1 MESIIIVGSGVA
13 GVTLARQLLKTESD
27 YQITVFEA
35 GPDFKPG
42 DYRIWLDQV
51 MADVDLYRKFV
62 DDPRTENEHF
72 GLRGSRLFVK
82 GGTTNHWGG
91 LTPRFKLE
99 DFELKSRTGFG
110 ADWPLNYEKMA
121 PYYAEAEILLGI
133 TGDSENDDPP
143 RYGAKYSFPPTA
155 FTLGDVLIIEALKT
169 HDISY
174 GHMSIARDGNRCI
187 TTGTCNYCPV
197 NARYTALYDLA
208 QLQDEYDD
216 KLTLKTESPVTKILM
231 DGKKRTRGVSFLNLK
246 TGTLDSME
254 ADVVI
259 VCGGTIE
266 SAKLLLASAD
276 KDWTDGIGNDSGHVG
291 RHLIGHPLMHASGVR
306 LGNPDKLHEE
316 LGFSSLISRHFDSPE
331 YQHKGKMWFSGG
343 VGSNSS
349 LERQILSNVSRAD
362 MDASLISEMRISLG
376 GEMEQFESPENR
388 VSLGSGTTR
397 HGLPTTEIEVGVHEI
412 NIETRQEHMQT
423 FVEILKTAG
432 CTEDSIES
440 GVGDPDGAHAAS
452 TCRMSSSD
460 VDGVVNPDLQVHG
473 TDNLYVC
480 SNAVFPSIAAA
491 NPTLTVSALAVRL
504 AEHIG
509 EQSAL
514 VHLGESQPPRVGD
527 AE

>member
-13 GVTLARQLLKTESD
+13 GVTLARQLLKTGND

-51 MADVDLYRKFV
+51 MADVDLYREFV
-62 DDPRTENEHF
+62 DDPRTEHEHF
-72 GLRGSRLFVK
+72 GLRGSRLFMK

-91 LTPRFKLE
+91 LTPRFKPE

-110 ADWPLNYEKMA
+110 TDWPINYDELA

-143 RYGAKYSFPPTA
+143 RYGAKYPFPPTA
-155 FTLGDVLIIEALKT
+155 FSLGDVLIIEALKT

-208 QLQDEYDD
+208 RLQDEYED
-216 KLTLKTESPVTKILM
+216 KLTLKTEAPVTKILM
-231 DGKKRTRGVSFLNLK
+231 DGKKHTRGVSFLNLK
-246 TGTLDSME
+246 TGTPDSME
-254 ADVVI
+254 ADAVI
-259 VCGGTIE
+259 LCGGTIE
-266 SAKLLLASAD
+266 SAKLLLSSAN
-276 KDWTDGIGNDSGHVG
+276 KDWVDGIGNDSGHVG
-291 RHLIGHPLMHASGVR
+291 RHLIGHPVMGASGVR
-306 LGNPDKLHEE
+306 PGNPDKLAGE
-316 LGFSSLISRHFDSPE
+316 LGFTSLISRHFDSPE
-331 YQHKGKMWFSGG
+331 YQHKGKMWFSGS
-343 VGSNSS
+343 VGLNSS
-349 LERQILSNVSRAD
+349 LERQILANVSRAD

-412 NIETRQEHMQT
+412 NIKTRQEHVQT

-432 CTEDSIES
+432 CTEDSIETDA
-440 GVGDPDGAHAAS
+440 GDPDGAHASS

-460 VDGVVNPDLQVHG
+460 ADGVVNPDLQIHG

-480 SNAVFPSIAAA
+480 SNAVFSSIAAA
-491 NPTLTVSALAVRL
+491 NPTLTLSALAVRL

-509 EQSAL
+509 EQSPL
-514 VHLGESQPPRVGD
+514 VPLSRSH
-527 AE
+527 

>member
-1 MESIIIVGSGVA
+1 MTSIIIVGSGVA
-13 GVTLARQLLKTESD
+13 GATLARQLLKTEND
-27 YQITVFEA
+27 YQVTVFEA

-51 MADVDLYRKFV
+51 MADVDLYRQFV
-62 DDPRTENEHF
+62 DDPRTEHEHF
-72 GLRGSRLFVK
+72 GLRGSRLFMK

-91 LTPRFKLE
+91 LTPRFKPE

-110 ADWPLNYEKMA
+110 VDWPINYDDMA
-121 PYYAEAEILLGI
+121 PYYAEAETLLGV
-133 TGDSENDDPP
+133 TGDSDNDDPP
-143 RYGAKYSFPPTA
+143 RFGARYPFGPTE
-155 FTLGDVLIIEALKT
+155 FTLGDALIIEALQS

-174 GHMSIARDGNRCI
+174 GHMALARNGDRCI

-197 NARYTALYDLA
+197 NARYTALYDLS

-231 DGKKRTRGVSFLNLK
+231 DGKKRTRGVGFLDLE
-246 TGTLDSME
+246 TGATDSME

-266 SAKLLLASAD
+266 SAKLLLSSANT
-276 KDWTDGIGNDSGHVG
+276 DWADGIGNDSGHVG
-291 RHLIGHPLMHASGVR
+291 RHLIGHPVMGASGVR
-306 LGNPDKLHEE
+306 PGNPDKLNAE
-316 LGFSSLISRHFDSPE
+316 LGFTSLVSRHFDSPE

-343 VGSNSS
+343 VGLTSS
-349 LERQILSNVSRAD
+349 LERQVLSNVSRAD
-362 MDASLISEMRISLG
+362 MDASSISEMRISLG
-376 GEMEQFESPENR
+376 GEMEQFDSPENR

-412 NIETRQEHMQT
+412 NIKTRQEHVQT

-432 CTEDSIES
+432 CTEDSIE
-440 GVGDPDGAHAAS
+440 GDVMNPDGAHAAS

-460 VDGVVNPDLQVHG
+460 GDGAVNPNLQVHG
-473 TDNLYVC
+473 TDNLFVC

-491 NPTLTVSALAVRL
+491 NPTLTVAALAVRL

-509 EQSAL
+509 A
-514 VHLGESQPPRVGD
+514 
-527 AE
+527 A

>member
-1 MESIIIVGSGVA
+1 MTSIIIVGSGVA
-13 GVTLARQLLKTESD
+13 GATLARQLLETEND

-51 MADVDLYRKFV
+51 MADNDSLYRDFV

-91 LTPRFKLE
+91 LTPRFKPE

-110 ADWPLNYEKMA
+110 TDWPINYADMA

-143 RYGAKYSFPPTA
+143 RYGAKFPFPPTD
-155 FTLGDVLIIEALKT
+155 FTLGDMVVIEALES

-174 GHMSIARDGNRCI
+174 GHMSIARNGDRCI

-208 QLQDEYDD
+208 RLQEEYDD

-231 DGKKRTRGVSFLNLK
+231 DGKERARGVSFLNLE
-246 TGTLDSME
+246 TGASDSME
-254 ADVVI
+254 ADVV
-259 VCGGTIE
+259 VVSSGTIE
-266 SAKLLLASAD
+266 SAKLLLSSTNE
-276 KDWTDGIGNDSGHVG
+276 DWTDGIGNDSGHVG
-291 RHLIGHPLMHASGVR
+291 RHLIGHPVMFASGVR
-306 LGNPDKLHEE
+306 PGNPDKLHAE
-316 LGFSSLISRHFDSPE
+316 LGFDSLISRHFDSPE

-343 VGSNSS
+343 VGSNSP
-349 LERQILSNVSRAD
+349 LERQVLSNVSRAD
-362 MDASLISEMRISLG
+362 MEASLISEMRISLG
-376 GEMEQFESPENR
+376 GEMEQFDSPENR

-397 HGLPTTEIEVGVHEI
+397 HGLPTTEIEVGVHDI
-412 NIETRQEHMQT
+412 NIRTRQEHVQT

-432 CTEDSIES
+432 CTEDSIEG
-440 GVGDPDGAHAAS
+440 GVANPDGAHAAS

-460 VDGVVNPDLQVHG
+460 GDGVVNPDLRVHG

-504 AEHIG
+504 AEHIR
-509 EQSAL
+509 A
-514 VHLGESQPPRVGD
+514 
-527 AE
+527 A

>member
-1 MESIIIVGSGVA
+1 MKPIIIVGSGVA
-13 GVTLARQLLKTESD
+13 GATLARQLLKTDND
-27 YQITVFEA
+27 YHITIFEA

-42 DYRIWLDQV
+42 DYRIWLDQL
-51 MADVDLYRKFV
+51 MARGDLYREFV

-72 GLRGSRLFVK
+72 GLRGSRLFMK

-91 LTPRFKLE
+91 LTPRFKPE

-110 ADWPLNYEKMA
+110 VDWPISYDDMA
-121 PYYAEAEILLGI
+121 PYYAEAEVLLGI

-143 RYGAKYSFPPTA
+143 RYGARYPFPPTA
-155 FTLGDVLIIEALKT
+155 FTLGDALIIEALENR
-169 HDISY
+169 DISY

-208 QLQDEYDD
+208 RLQDEHDD
-216 KLTLKTESPVTKILM
+216 KLTLKTESPVTGILM
-231 DGKKRTRGVSFLNLK
+231 DGKHRARGVRYLNLE
-246 TGTLDSME
+246 TGTPESME

-266 SAKLLLASAD
+266 SAKLLLSSANN
-276 KDWTDGIGNDSGHVG
+276 DWTDGIGNDAGQLG
-291 RHLIGHPLMHASGVR
+291 RHLIGHPVMGASGVR
-306 LGNPDKLHEE
+306 PANPDKLHGE
-316 LGFSSLISRHFDSPE
+316 LGFTSLISRHFDSPE
-331 YQHKGKMWFSGG
+331 YQHRGKMWFSGN
-343 VGSNSS
+343 VGATSS
-349 LERQILSNVSRAD
+349 LERQLLSNVPRAD
-362 MDASLISEMRISLG
+362 MDISLSSEMRISLG
-376 GEMEQFESPENR
+376 GEMEQFDSPENR

-397 HGLPTTEIEVGVHEI
+397 HGLPTTEIEVGVHEV
-412 NIETRQEHMQT
+412 NIKTRQEHVQT
-423 FVEILKTAG
+423 FVEILKAAG
-432 CTEDSIES
+432 CKEDSIETD
-440 GVGDPDGAHAAS
+440 VMNPDGAHASS

-460 VDGVVNPDLQVHG
+460 ADGVVNPDLQVHG

-509 EQSAL
+509 GGADEGA
-514 VHLGESQPPRVGD
+514 RT
-527 AE
+527 AK